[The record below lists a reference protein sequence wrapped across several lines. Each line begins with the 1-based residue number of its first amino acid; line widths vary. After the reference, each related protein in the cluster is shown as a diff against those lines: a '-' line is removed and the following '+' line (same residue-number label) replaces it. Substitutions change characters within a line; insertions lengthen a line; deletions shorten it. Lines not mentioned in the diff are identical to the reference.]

1 MSREA
6 LSLEIS
12 QVVSSIIG
20 GEPVDA
26 AERGTLLA
34 RKYPEL
40 GMSGE
45 MIGEAIVSA
54 ADMMDMIK
62 RGSMPR
68 TGSGPS
74 TAPNGTNGANGKHA
88 LALRP
93 AVARS
98 IEDDL
103 ASAIDAEFGG
113 FRAKRAPAR
122 SPNGRATPAAARNAL
137 AKSPRPSAI
146 AALRRALF
154 RH

>member
-1 MSREA
+1 MSRAA

-12 QVVSSIIG
+12 QVVSRIMG

-54 ADMMDMIK
+54 AGMMDMIR

-68 TGSGPS
+68 TGPGPS
-74 TAPNGTNGANGKHA
+74 AAPNATNGANGNHA
-88 LALRP
+88 LALLP

-113 FRAKRAPAR
+113 FRAKRAAAR
-122 SPNGRATPAAARNAL
+122 SPNGRATTAAARDAL
-137 AKSPRPSAI
+137 AKSRRQSPI